1 MTVGQLKLV
10 LGNLD
15 DDTAVMI
22 EYMPRRDEYITEYA
36 VGVRIEDD
44 TITIFGVTE
53 LDLDL

>member
-36 VGVRIEDD
+36 VGVCIEDD